1 MQSRAL
7 SPMLLLGAAALLSG
21 AAPADLPETVAEG
34 FYAVVLKYA
43 QTGGVPNTKERAE
56 LAPFVTP
63 TLLKALSNADGAEVL
78 YAKKTN
84 HEVPP
89 LVEGDLF
96 TSMFEGATTAKVT
109 QCTAEGTHQNCA
121 VALTYVDARDK
132 STTRWTDTA
141 VFAKTSAGWRL
152 DDIVYGGT
160 WDFGHK
166 GKLSTLL
173 RDVVL
178 EANQE

>member
-1 MQSRAL
+1 MQSCAI
-7 SPMLLLGAAALLSG
+7 SPLLLLGAAALLSG
-21 AAPADLPETVAEG
+21 AAPVGAPEAVAEG

-43 QTGGVPNTKERAE
+43 QTGGVPNAKERGE

-63 TLLKALSNADGAEVL
+63 TLLKALTAADGAEAV

-109 QCTAEGTHQNCA
+109 QCAAAGAIQNCA

-141 VFAKTSAGWRL
+141 IFAKTSAGWRL
-152 DDIVYGGT
+152 DDILYGGT

>member
-1 MQSRAL
+1 MQSRAT
-7 SPMLLLGAAALLSG
+7 SPMLILGAAALLG
-21 AAPADLPETVAEG
+21 AAAPVGAETVAEG

-43 QTGGVPNTKERAE
+43 QTGGVPTAKEREE

-63 TLLKALSNADGAEVL
+63 TLLKALTKADGAEAI

-109 QCTAEGTHQNCA
+109 QCTADGPRQNCA

-141 VFAKTSAGWRL
+141 VFIRTNTGWRL

-166 GKLSTLL
+166 GNLSTLL